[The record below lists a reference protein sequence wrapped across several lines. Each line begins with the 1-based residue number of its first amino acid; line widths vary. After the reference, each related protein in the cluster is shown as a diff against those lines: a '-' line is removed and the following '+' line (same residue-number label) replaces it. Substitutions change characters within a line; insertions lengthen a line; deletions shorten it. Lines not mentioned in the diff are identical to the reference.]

1 MILLFVL
8 SGMAILMVSNVVAR
22 LSANAHPE
30 HQSKL
35 ILGALG
41 TGAVLFVSGLV
52 LWSAPTVLDM
62 VGMTDLALVCR
73 RMIGGFVP
81 GGQVGGLTVAV
92 AAAVIVL
99 AGGRGGLN
107 MVRTQRGLRVETLLA
122 PHLQQ
127 EGYDLVVLPTTR
139 QLAYT
144 VGGRRPQIVL
154 SQGLVDTNPPRIVE
168 SITAHERVHARR
180 RHHRYLG
187 AAAVIGGAFGWIPA
201 VSRALGGLHLALERW
216 ADEEAALTS
225 RGGRAG
231 LRNALLTA
239 SIGPIADA
247 VPGFGGPRMV
257 AARIDAL
264 AQDPPCRSSQPMRI
278 ASLAAGGVSFAL
290 LTAVG
295 WTGMTS
301 VVAMANAGRCIF

>member
-1 MILLFVL
+1 MILFFVL
-8 SGMAILMVSNVVAR
+8 SGMAILAVSNVVAG

-73 RMIGGFVP
+73 RMIGGLVP
-81 GGQVGGLTVAV
+81 GGRVGGLTMAV

-107 MVRTQRGLRVETLLA
+107 VVRTQRRLRVEMLLA
-122 PHLQQ
+122 PHVQQ
-127 EGYDLVVLPTTR
+127 EGYDLVVLPTAR

-154 SQGLVDTNPPRIVE
+154 SQGLVDTNPRIVE
-168 SITAHERVHARR
+168 SIAAHERVHARQ

-187 AAAVIGGAFGWIPA
+187 AAAVIGAAFGWIPT
-201 VSRALGGLHLALERW
+201 VSRALDGLHLALERW

-231 LRNALLTA
+231 LRKALLTA
-239 SIGPIADA
+239 SVGPVAEA
-247 VPGFGGPRMV
+247 VPGFGGPTMV

-264 AQDPPCRSSQPMRI
+264 AQDPPSRSSQPMRI
-278 ASLAAGGVSFAL
+278 ANLAAGAAAL
-290 LTAVG
+290 LAISAVG

-301 VVAMANAGRCIF
+301 VVAMANAGTCIL